1 MPLPGRPW
9 NWTPRWPHPHAV
21 LGTSEMEYDWDF
33 AGGEAE
39 YKKAFELDPND
50 ATAHQWYS
58 YDIGMI
64 GGRDQLAIAEAKLA
78 RQLDAQSP
86 STGFQEGYVHIW
98 TSDYDQAIA
107 TCKQLANDNPTFAL
121 AHLCL
126 AQAYWGNS
134 MYPQVIEEWKAYGQL
149 SGDQSETHFASAL
162 EQGFRSQGWEG
173 ALTKGIETRRAQRN
187 SGYWSAYTIGSLYA
201 NLGNKDEAFRWL
213 NTAYQERDANLLGL
227 KTDYLLDPLRSDP
240 RFPEL
245 VRKVGLPQLRSNG
258 GSEWGSNIQAIS
270 SLCKLQR
277 IRTQISQ
284 RKRIKRKR

>member
-1 MPLPGRPW
+1 
-9 NWTPRWPHPHAV
+9 
-21 LGTSEMEYDWDF
+21 
-33 AGGEAE
+33 
-39 YKKAFELDPND
+39 
-50 ATAHQWYS
+50 
-58 YDIGMI
+58 
-64 GGRDQLAIAEAKLA
+64 
-78 RQLDAQSP
+78 
-86 STGFQEGYVHIW
+86 
-98 TSDYDQAIA
+98 
-107 TCKQLANDNPTFAL
+107 
-121 AHLCL
+121 
-126 AQAYWGNS
+126 

-277 IRTQISQ
+277 IRT
-284 RKRIKRKR
+284 RFLKERIKRKR